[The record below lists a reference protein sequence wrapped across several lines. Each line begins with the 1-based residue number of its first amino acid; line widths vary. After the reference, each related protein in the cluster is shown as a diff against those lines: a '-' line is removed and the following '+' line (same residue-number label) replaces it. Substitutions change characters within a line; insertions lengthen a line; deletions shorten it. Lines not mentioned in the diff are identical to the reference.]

1 MGIVSQLW
9 SSSKG
14 PPSPIEPKVGTPKQ
28 LEIWLGEIEAGR
40 AGTQLW
46 APIEV
51 IELIAIDRRAAQA
64 NRSNS
69 DALCGAKMYTLGLVG
84 FFLFCF
90 VFVLFCFVLFSREGI
105 NWNVS
110 IEVIYT

>member
-84 FFLFCF
+84 FF
-90 VFVLFCFVLFSREGI
+90 FVLFCFCFVLFCFFF
-105 NWNVS
+105 
-110 IEVIYT
+110 T